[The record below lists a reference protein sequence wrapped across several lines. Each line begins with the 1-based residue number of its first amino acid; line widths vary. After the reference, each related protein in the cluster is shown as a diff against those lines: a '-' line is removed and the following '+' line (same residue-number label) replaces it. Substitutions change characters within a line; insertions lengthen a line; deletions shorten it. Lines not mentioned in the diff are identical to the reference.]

1 MADSGTAAERL
12 PDLRAALDSDDPEL
26 RLEATRE
33 ICRMLAARESVGVA
47 WAATA
52 PCASV
57 TSACLWLC

>member
-33 ICRMLAARESVGVA
+33 ICRMLAARESVCVA
-47 WAATA
+47 WATTA
-52 PCASV
+52 PAQ
-57 TSACLWLC
+57 A